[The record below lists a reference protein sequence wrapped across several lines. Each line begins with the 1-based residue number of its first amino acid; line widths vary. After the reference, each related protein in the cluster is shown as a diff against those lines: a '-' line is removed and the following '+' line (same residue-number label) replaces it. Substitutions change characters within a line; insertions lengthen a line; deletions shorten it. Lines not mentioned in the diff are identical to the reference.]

1 MTYDT
6 HGRLVTW
13 IYGDLHVLHVYDD
26 KSGYLTEK
34 KIGNR
39 ATYRFIYKSGTKVT
53 FYPIFHLKE
62 NKERKETKKEK
73 E

>member
-1 MTYDT
+1 MTYDS

-39 ATYRFIYKSGTKVT
+39 ATYRFIYKSGTKVC
-53 FYPIFHLKE
+53 FIFISSS
-62 NKERKETKKEK
+62 
-73 E
+73 